1 MKNKEHCFQSI
12 ITIPPYQDGI
22 KVCKL
27 SEKDI
32 DAMYAI
38 CISNPY
44 YFACMKSKPTKA
56 SLKEDLTALPM
67 GKSMQDKYF
76 LGFYHQEELLGF
88 LDAIVGYPNEDCL
101 YIGWVMIHKKYQG
114 TMFAQTLMKT
124 LLHQCFSA
132 KYARLGC
139 IKGNVVAEKFWT
151 KLGFHFT
158 KEEMDMG
165 KYQVRMMET
174 SLL

>member
-44 YFACMKSKPTKA
+44 YI
-56 SLKEDLTALPM
+56 AL
-67 GKSMQDKYF
+67 
-76 LGFYHQEELLGF
+76 
-88 LDAIVGYPNEDCL
+88 
-101 YIGWVMIHKKYQG
+101 
-114 TMFAQTLMKT
+114 
-124 LLHQCFSA
+124 
-132 KYARLGC
+132 
-139 IKGNVVAEKFWT
+139 
-151 KLGFHFT
+151 
-158 KEEMDMG
+158 
-165 KYQVRMMET
+165 
-174 SLL
+174 

>member
-56 SLKEDLTALPM
+56 SLKEDLTAW
-67 GKSMQDKYF
+67 F
-76 LGFYHQEELLGF
+76 LSPGG
-88 LDAIVGYPNEDCL
+88 IVR
-101 YIGWVMIHKKYQG
+101 
-114 TMFAQTLMKT
+114 F
-124 LLHQCFSA
+124 F
-132 KYARLGC
+132 GC
-139 IKGNVVAEKFWT
+139 YCW
-151 KLGFHFT
+151 LS
-158 KEEMDMG
+158 
-165 KYQVRMMET
+165 Q
-174 SLL
+174 

>member
-88 LDAIVGYPNEDCL
+88 
-101 YIGWVMIHKKYQG
+101 
-114 TMFAQTLMKT
+114 F
-124 LLHQCFSA
+124 
-132 KYARLGC
+132 GC
-139 IKGNVVAEKFWT
+139 YCW
-151 KLGFHFT
+151 LS
-158 KEEMDMG
+158 
-165 KYQVRMMET
+165 Q
-174 SLL
+174 